1 MLDAREI
8 AMGLHSFSSLT
19 ASGETVLQTIICRPT
34 VTSNHL
40 ETRADLLL
48 SIVSEKMIY
57 LTSTLTLSEGWYETK
72 LWRTR
77 HKAGS

>member
-48 SIVSEKMIY
+48 SIVSEKMI
-57 LTSTLTLSEGWYETK
+57 
-72 LWRTR
+72 
-77 HKAGS
+77 